1 MSDWVDLVGIVSL
14 GVNSVFVN
22 CFGDYVYCL
31 FNWWCLFYPLFR
43 AL

>member
-31 FNWWCLFYPLFR
+31 FNKGRGKKGKDF
-43 AL
+43 